1 MEMVLTKL
9 RAKEVDIFITGV
21 SYRVSEDKKSIE
33 LMATST
39 HSVWGDIKWIVGRIK
54 KSFGE
59 VQAFGVGQKGERREY
74 KTIKGVNNFLLKEYR
89 YGITNE
95 KLKELFNSLTDSDL
109 VAEEKNNSINVV
121 NHMKSEIIEEVKEEE
136 TMYNKEKLLEDLTT
150 NLFDLSKVKANVYRG
165 KVFIVA
171 DAYRG
176 LEKVFKTKR
185 GAKGYIDRMSNYMY
199 YDEATMEMCCSGNGL
214 SVIELSEEEIPT
226 ITYEVL
232 YNIALKNMY
241 NIYELG
247 WGISLIKDVEYYGAS
262 EEQVQFFTDM
272 VREIE
277 KTRALIKPV
286 EVYTKEELI
295 ESINYFNEVIE
306 EERKIKNYTDEE
318 VEILCTEG
326 KWRRVKKLHKR
337 LNEIK
342 LAEKKSIEA
351 IEKKSFVE
359 PVIEK
364 NSDILEKNSI
374 VMVIFNT
381 EKNGIEL
388 YFKGKPSD
396 EIRENLKANG
406 FRWARFNKC
415 WYCKDSE
422 EKREFLRKIGWL
434 EVDTEKNSVEAL
446 EKISIEVTEKNS
458 IEALEKNSIEALEK
472 NSVELAPEKNS
483 IEVTEKNSIE
493 VTEKN
498 SVEQAPEKNS
508 VEVIEI
514 KNNIGHVVNT
524 SYITEGTRWTIKRYG
539 NFIKCFRIDGKGDPV
554 ILHNEQ
560 IKLSINLLDFNRLVE
575 DGNIII
581 PQTNQIEEQATPK
594 AKGVEPEAVTVENK
608 YPEIDINDIE
618 KYTIDKSISDREN
631 NRAFFRSSYINH
643 TEELQEYFL
652 STNKAVEGII
662 NNPLC
667 TEKIRYSACKYLQSF
682 KEKYYKAYKDY
693 LIVKGNTPSWME
705 TGRGNLNSRR
715 YSKAHDRVDKKLL
728 KVTDLVEKFNNKMKS
743 YRQELNCIK
752 ESIER
757 NTLLDILKNTEPVR
771 FKRVKKAINR
781 TSTGNVFNNA
791 DFESMVYTSDNNH
804 YIIKLWGSFRLY
816 NGSGEAMYNTGF
828 ETLRDAKKY
837 MTHLLSKI

>member
-1 MEMVLTKL
+1 MVLTKL
-9 RAKEVDIFITGV
+9 RAKEVDIFITGI

-89 YGITNE
+89 YGVTNE
-95 KLKELFNSLTDSDL
+95 KLKELFDSLTDSDSI
-109 VAEEKNNSINVV
+109 AEEKNNSINVINEIKLLSAGTILTLAKEEKLIDTNSYAEV
-121 NHMKSEIIEEVKEEE
+121 EKVVDSWIDFAEKDHLSDNWKQSWKNFINHMKSENTEEVNEEE
-136 TMYNKEKLLEDLTT
+136 TMYNKEKLLEDLST
-150 NLFDLSKVKANVYRG
+150 NLFDLSKVKANAYRG

-232 YNIALKNMY
+232 HNIALKNMY
-241 NIYELG
+241 NIYVLG
-247 WGISLIKDVEYYGAS
+247 WGTSLIKDVEYYGAS

-295 ESINYFNEVIE
+295 EEINYFNEVIE

-318 VEILCTEG
+318 VETLCTEG

-342 LAEKKSIEA
+342 LAEKNS
-351 IEKKSFVE
+351 VE
-359 PVIEK
+359 VDTEK
-364 NSDILEKNSI
+364 NSDILEKNS
-374 VMVIFNT
+374 
-381 EKNGIEL
+381 
-388 YFKGKPSD
+388 
-396 EIRENLKANG
+396 
-406 FRWARFNKC
+406 
-415 WYCKDSE
+415 
-422 EKREFLRKIGWL
+422 
-434 EVDTEKNSVEAL
+434 VEAL
-446 EKISIEVTEKNS
+446 
-458 IEALEKNSIEALEK
+458 
-472 NSVELAPEKNS
+472 
-483 IEVTEKNSIE
+483 
-493 VTEKN
+493 
-498 SVEQAPEKNS
+498 EKNS

-514 KNNIGHVVNT
+514 KNNISHVVNT
-524 SYITEGTRWTIKRYG
+524 SRITKGTMWSIKRHD
-539 NFIKCFRIDGKGDPV
+539 NFIKCFRIDEKGDPV
-554 ILHNEQ
+554 TLHNEQ

-575 DGNIII
+575 DGDIII

-594 AKGVEPEAVTVENK
+594 AKGVEPEAVAGENK
-608 YPEIDINDIE
+608 YPKIDINDIE

-667 TEKIRYSACKYLQSF
+667 TEKIRYGACKYLQSF

-743 YRQELNCIK
+743 FRLELKGIK
-752 ESIER
+752 EGVE
-757 NTLLDILKNTEPVR
+757 
-771 FKRVKKAINR
+771 
-781 TSTGNVFNNA
+781 
-791 DFESMVYTSDNNH
+791 
-804 YIIKLWGSFRLY
+804 
-816 NGSGEAMYNTGF
+816 
-828 ETLRDAKKY
+828 KKY
-837 MTHLLSKI
+837 SIGYTKKYRACKL

>member
-1 MEMVLTKL
+1 MVLTKL
-9 RAKEVDIFITGV
+9 RAKEVDIFITGI

-39 HSVWGDIKWIVGRIK
+39 HSVWGDIKWIVGRK

-89 YGITNE
+89 YGVTNE
-95 KLKELFNSLTDSDL
+95 KLKELFDSLTDSDSI
-109 VAEEKNNSINVV
+109 AEEKNNSINVINEIKLLSAGTILTLAKEEKLIDTNSYAEV
-121 NHMKSEIIEEVKEEE
+121 EKVVDSWIDFAEKDHLSDNWKQSWKNFINHMKSENTEEVNEEE
-136 TMYNKEKLLEDLTT
+136 TMYNKEKLLEDLST
-150 NLFDLSKVKANVYRG
+150 NLFDLSKVKANAYRG

-232 YNIALKNMY
+232 HNIALKNMY
-241 NIYELG
+241 NIYVLG
-247 WGISLIKDVEYYGAS
+247 WGTSLIKDVEYYGAS

-295 ESINYFNEVIE
+295 EEINYFNEVIE

-318 VEILCTEG
+318 VETLCTEG

-342 LAEKKSIEA
+342 LAEKNS
-351 IEKKSFVE
+351 VE
-359 PVIEK
+359 VDTEK
-364 NSDILEKNSI
+364 NSDILEKNS
-374 VMVIFNT
+374 
-381 EKNGIEL
+381 
-388 YFKGKPSD
+388 
-396 EIRENLKANG
+396 
-406 FRWARFNKC
+406 
-415 WYCKDSE
+415 
-422 EKREFLRKIGWL
+422 
-434 EVDTEKNSVEAL
+434 VEAL
-446 EKISIEVTEKNS
+446 
-458 IEALEKNSIEALEK
+458 
-472 NSVELAPEKNS
+472 
-483 IEVTEKNSIE
+483 
-493 VTEKN
+493 
-498 SVEQAPEKNS
+498 EKNS

-514 KNNIGHVVNT
+514 KNNISHVVNT
-524 SYITEGTRWTIKRYG
+524 SRITKGTMWSIKRHD
-539 NFIKCFRIDGKGDPV
+539 NFIKCFRIDEKGDPV
-554 ILHNEQ
+554 TLHNEQ

-575 DGNIII
+575 DGDIII

-594 AKGVEPEAVTVENK
+594 AKGVEPEAVAGENK
-608 YPEIDINDIE
+608 YPKIDINDIE

-667 TEKIRYSACKYLQSF
+667 TEKIRYGACKYLQSF

-743 YRQELNCIK
+743 FRLELKGIK
-752 ESIER
+752 EGVE
-757 NTLLDILKNTEPVR
+757 
-771 FKRVKKAINR
+771 
-781 TSTGNVFNNA
+781 
-791 DFESMVYTSDNNH
+791 
-804 YIIKLWGSFRLY
+804 
-816 NGSGEAMYNTGF
+816 
-828 ETLRDAKKY
+828 KKY
-837 MTHLLSKI
+837 SIGYTKKYRACKL

>member
-1 MEMVLTKL
+1 M
-9 RAKEVDIFITGV
+9 
-21 SYRVSEDKKSIE
+21 
-33 LMATST
+33 
-39 HSVWGDIKWIVGRIK
+39 
-54 KSFGE
+54 
-59 VQAFGVGQKGERREY
+59 
-74 KTIKGVNNFLLKEYR
+74 NNFLLKEYR
-89 YGITNE
+89 YGVTNE
-95 KLKELFNSLTDSDL
+95 KLKELFDSLTDSDSI
-109 VAEEKNNSINVV
+109 AEEKNNSINVINEIKLLSAGTILTLAKEEKLIDTNSYAEV
-121 NHMKSEIIEEVKEEE
+121 EKVVDSWIDFAEKDHLSDNWKQSWKNFINHMKSENTEEVNEEE
-136 TMYNKEKLLEDLTT
+136 TMYNKEKLLEDLST
-150 NLFDLSKVKANVYRG
+150 NLFDLSKVKANAYRG

-232 YNIALKNMY
+232 HNIALKNMY
-241 NIYELG
+241 NIYVLG
-247 WGISLIKDVEYYGAS
+247 WGTSLIKDVEYYGAS

-295 ESINYFNEVIE
+295 EEINYFNEVIE

-318 VEILCTEG
+318 VETLCTEG

-342 LAEKKSIEA
+342 LAEKNS
-351 IEKKSFVE
+351 VE
-359 PVIEK
+359 VDTEK
-364 NSDILEKNSI
+364 NSDILEKNS
-374 VMVIFNT
+374 
-381 EKNGIEL
+381 
-388 YFKGKPSD
+388 
-396 EIRENLKANG
+396 
-406 FRWARFNKC
+406 
-415 WYCKDSE
+415 
-422 EKREFLRKIGWL
+422 
-434 EVDTEKNSVEAL
+434 VEAL
-446 EKISIEVTEKNS
+446 
-458 IEALEKNSIEALEK
+458 
-472 NSVELAPEKNS
+472 
-483 IEVTEKNSIE
+483 
-493 VTEKN
+493 
-498 SVEQAPEKNS
+498 EKNS

-514 KNNIGHVVNT
+514 KNNISHVVNT
-524 SYITEGTRWTIKRYG
+524 SRITKGTMWSIKRHD
-539 NFIKCFRIDGKGDPV
+539 NFIKCFRIDEKGDPV
-554 ILHNEQ
+554 TLHNEQ

-575 DGNIII
+575 DGDIII

-594 AKGVEPEAVTVENK
+594 AKGVEPEAVAGENK
-608 YPEIDINDIE
+608 YPKIDINDIE

-667 TEKIRYSACKYLQSF
+667 TEKIRYGACKYLQSF

-743 YRQELNCIK
+743 FRLELKGIK
-752 ESIER
+752 EGVE
-757 NTLLDILKNTEPVR
+757 
-771 FKRVKKAINR
+771 
-781 TSTGNVFNNA
+781 
-791 DFESMVYTSDNNH
+791 
-804 YIIKLWGSFRLY
+804 
-816 NGSGEAMYNTGF
+816 
-828 ETLRDAKKY
+828 KKY
-837 MTHLLSKI
+837 SIGYTKKYRACKL

>member
-39 HSVWGDIKWIVGRIK
+39 HSLWGDIKWIVGRIK

-89 YGITNE
+89 YGVTNE
-95 KLKELFNSLTDSDL
+95 KLKELFDSLTDSDSI
-109 VAEEKNNSINVV
+109 AEEKNNSINVINEIKLLSAGTV
-121 NHMKSEIIEEVKEEE
+121 LTLAKEEKLIDTNSYVEVEKVIDSWIDFAEKDHLSDNWKQSWRNFINHMKSEIIEEVKEKE

-185 GAKGYIDRMSNYMY
+185 GAKGYIDRISNYMY
-199 YDEATMEMCCSGNGL
+199 YDEAIMEMCCSGNGL

-232 YNIALKNMY
+232 HNIALKNMY
-241 NIYELG
+241 NIYVLG
-247 WGISLIKDVEYYGAS
+247 WGTSLIKDVEYYGAS

-295 ESINYFNEVIE
+295 EEINYFNEVIE

-318 VEILCTEG
+318 VETLCTEG

-351 IEKKSFVE
+351 IEKKSVVE
-359 PVIEK
+359 PVIEKKSDILEKNSIEQLEKNSVEALEKNSIEQLEKNSVEQLEK

-374 VMVIFNT
+374 
-381 EKNGIEL
+381 
-388 YFKGKPSD
+388 
-396 EIRENLKANG
+396 
-406 FRWARFNKC
+406 
-415 WYCKDSE
+415 
-422 EKREFLRKIGWL
+422 
-434 EVDTEKNSVEAL
+434 
-446 EKISIEVTEKNS
+446 
-458 IEALEKNSIEALEK
+458 
-472 NSVELAPEKNS
+472 
-483 IEVTEKNSIE
+483 
-493 VTEKN
+493 
-498 SVEQAPEKNS
+498 
-508 VEVIEI
+508 EVIEI
-514 KNNIGHVVNT
+514 KNNISYVVNT
-524 SYITEGTRWTIKRYG
+524 SCITKGTRWTIKRYD

-560 IKLSINLLDFNRLVE
+560 IKLNINLLDFNRLVE

-631 NRAFFRSSYINH
+631 NRAFFRSSCINH

-652 STNKAVEGII
+652 STNKVVEDII

-667 TEKIRYSACKYLQSF
+667 TKKIRYNARKYLQSF

-743 YRQELNCIK
+743 FRLELKDVK
-752 ESIER
+752 EGIEK
-757 NTLLDILKNTEPVR
+757 NTLLDILKNTEPVN

-781 TSTGNVFNNA
+781 TSTGNVFDNA
-791 DFESMVYTSDNNH
+791 DFETMIYTSDNNH

-837 MTHLLSKI
+837 MTYLLSN

>member
-1 MEMVLTKL
+1 MVLTKL
-9 RAKEVDIFITGV
+9 RAKEVDIFITGI

-89 YGITNE
+89 YGVTNE
-95 KLKELFNSLTDSDL
+95 KLKELFDSLTDSDSI
-109 VAEEKNNSINVV
+109 AEEKNNSINVINEIKLLSAGTILTLAKEEKLIDTNSYAEV
-121 NHMKSEIIEEVKEEE
+121 EKVVDSWIDFAEKDHLSDNWKQSWKNFINHMKSENTEEVNEEE
-136 TMYNKEKLLEDLTT
+136 TMYNKEKLLEDLST
-150 NLFDLSKVKANVYRG
+150 NLFDLSKVKANAYRG

-232 YNIALKNMY
+232 HNIALKNMY
-241 NIYELG
+241 NIYVLG
-247 WGISLIKDVEYYGAS
+247 WGTSLIKDVEYYGAS

-295 ESINYFNEVIE
+295 EEINYFNEVIE

-318 VEILCTEG
+318 VETLCTEG

-342 LAEKKSIEA
+342 LAEKNS
-351 IEKKSFVE
+351 VE
-359 PVIEK
+359 VDTEK
-364 NSDILEKNSI
+364 NSDILEKNS
-374 VMVIFNT
+374 
-381 EKNGIEL
+381 
-388 YFKGKPSD
+388 
-396 EIRENLKANG
+396 
-406 FRWARFNKC
+406 
-415 WYCKDSE
+415 
-422 EKREFLRKIGWL
+422 
-434 EVDTEKNSVEAL
+434 VEAL
-446 EKISIEVTEKNS
+446 
-458 IEALEKNSIEALEK
+458 
-472 NSVELAPEKNS
+472 
-483 IEVTEKNSIE
+483 
-493 VTEKN
+493 
-498 SVEQAPEKNS
+498 EKNS

-514 KNNIGHVVNT
+514 KNNISHVVNT
-524 SYITEGTRWTIKRYG
+524 SRITKGTMWSIKRHD
-539 NFIKCFRIDGKGDPV
+539 NFIKCFRIDEKGDPV
-554 ILHNEQ
+554 TLHNEQ

-575 DGNIII
+575 DGDIII

-594 AKGVEPEAVTVENK
+594 AKGVEPEAVAGENK
-608 YPEIDINDIE
+608 YPKIDINDIE

-667 TEKIRYSACKYLQSF
+667 TEKIRYGACKYLQSF

-715 YSKAHDRVDKKLL
+715 YSKANDRVDKKLL

-743 YRQELNCIK
+743 FRLELKGIK
-752 ESIER
+752 EGVE
-757 NTLLDILKNTEPVR
+757 
-771 FKRVKKAINR
+771 
-781 TSTGNVFNNA
+781 
-791 DFESMVYTSDNNH
+791 
-804 YIIKLWGSFRLY
+804 
-816 NGSGEAMYNTGF
+816 
-828 ETLRDAKKY
+828 KKY
-837 MTHLLSKI
+837 SIGYTKKYRACKL

>member
-1 MEMVLTKL
+1 MEMILTKL

-89 YGITNE
+89 YGVTNE
-95 KLKELFNSLTDSDL
+95 KLKGLFDSLTDSDSI
-109 VAEEKNNSINVV
+109 AEEKNNSINVINEIKLLSAGTV
-121 NHMKSEIIEEVKEEE
+121 LTLAKEEKLIDTNSYAEIEKVVDSWLDFAEKDYLSDNWKQSWKNFINHMKSEIIEEVKEKE
-136 TMYNKEKLLEDLTT
+136 TMYNKEKLLEDLST
-150 NLFDLSKVKANVYRG
+150 NLFDLSKVKANIYRG

-171 DAYRG
+171 DTYRG

-214 SVIELSEEEIPT
+214 SVIELLEKEIPT

-295 ESINYFNEVIE
+295 EGINYFNEVIE

-351 IEKKSFVE
+351 IEKKSVVE

-364 NSDILEKNSI
+364 KSI
-374 VMVIFNT
+374 VEVIFNT

-434 EVDTEKNSVEAL
+434 EVDTEKNSVE
-446 EKISIEVTEKNS
+446 
-458 IEALEKNSIEALEK
+458 
-472 NSVELAPEKNS
+472 
-483 IEVTEKNSIE
+483 
-493 VTEKN
+493 
-498 SVEQAPEKNS
+498 
-508 VEVIEI
+508 VIEI
-514 KNNIGHVVNT
+514 KNNISHVVNT
-524 SYITEGTRWTIKRYG
+524 SYITKGTIWSIKRYD
-539 NFIKCFRIDGKGDPV
+539 NFIKCFRIDEKGNPV

-560 IKLSINLLDFNRLVE
+560 IKLNINLIDFNRLVE

-667 TEKIRYSACKYLQSF
+667 TEKIRYNACKYLQSF

-743 YRQELNCIK
+743 FRLELKGIK
-752 ESIER
+752 ESIEK
-757 NTLLDILKNTEPVR
+757 NTLLDILKNTEHVS
-771 FKRVKKAINR
+771 FKRIKKAINR
-781 TSTGNVFNNA
+781 TSTGNVFKNA
-791 DFESMVYTSDNNH
+791 DCETMIYTNDNNY

-837 MTHLLSKI
+837 MTYLLSN

>member
-1 MEMVLTKL
+1 MNNIINEIKLLSAGTVLTL
-9 RAKEVDIFITGV
+9 AKE
-21 SYRVSEDKKSIE
+21 
-33 LMATST
+33 
-39 HSVWGDIKWIVGRIK
+39 
-54 KSFGE
+54 
-59 VQAFGVGQKGERREY
+59 
-74 KTIKGVNNFLLKEYR
+74 
-89 YGITNE
+89 E
-95 KLKELFNSLTDSDL
+95 KLTDTNSYAEVEKVVDSWIDF
-109 VAEEKNNSINVV
+109 AEKDHLSDNWKQSWENFI
-121 NHMKSEIIEEVKEEE
+121 NHMKSENTEEVKEEE
-136 TMYNKEKLLEDLTT
+136 TMYNKEKLLEDLST
-150 NLFDLSKVKANVYRG
+150 NLFDLSKVKANIYRG
-165 KVFIVA
+165 RAFIVV

-199 YDEATMEMCCSGNGL
+199 YDEATMEMCYSGNGL
-214 SVIELSEEEIPT
+214 SVIELLEEEIPT

-295 ESINYFNEVIE
+295 EGINYFNEVIE

-364 NSDILEKNSI
+364 KSDILEKNSI
-374 VMVIFNT
+374 
-381 EKNGIEL
+381 EQ
-388 YFKGKPSD
+388 
-396 EIRENLKANG
+396 
-406 FRWARFNKC
+406 
-415 WYCKDSE
+415 
-422 EKREFLRKIGWL
+422 
-434 EVDTEKNSVEAL
+434 AL
-446 EKISIEVTEKNS
+446 EKISVEVT
-458 IEALEKNSIEALEK
+458 
-472 NSVELAPEKNS
+472 
-483 IEVTEKNSIE
+483 
-493 VTEKN
+493 
-498 SVEQAPEKNS
+498 EKNS

-514 KNNIGHVVNT
+514 KNNISYVVNT
-524 SYITEGTRWTIKRYG
+524 SCITKGTMWSIKRYD
-539 NFIKCFRIDGKGDPV
+539 NFIKCFRIDEKGDPV

-560 IKLSINLLDFNRLVE
+560 IKLNINLLDFNRLVE

-618 KYTIDKSISDREN
+618 KYIIDKSISDREN

-667 TEKIRYSACKYLQSF
+667 TKKIRYNACKYLQSF

-715 YSKAHDRVDKKLL
+715 YSKARDRVDKKLL

-743 YRQELNCIK
+743 FRLELKGIK
-752 ESIER
+752 EGIEK
-757 NTLLDILKNTEPVR
+757 NTLLDILKNTEPVS

-781 TSTGNVFNNA
+781 TSTGNIFDNA

-804 YIIKLWGSFRLY
+804 YIIKLWGNFRLY

-837 MTHLLSKI
+837 MTYLLSN

>member
-9 RAKEVDIFITGV
+9 RAKEVDIFVTGV

-39 HSVWGDIKWIVGRIK
+39 HSVWGDINWIVGRIK

-89 YGITNE
+89 YGVTNE
-95 KLKELFNSLTDSDL
+95 KLKELFDSLTDSDSI
-109 VAEEKNNSINVV
+109 AEEKNNSINVINEIRLLSAGTV
-121 NHMKSEIIEEVKEEE
+121 LTLAKEEKLIDTNSYAEVEKVVDLWLDFAEKDHLSDNWKQSWKNFINHMKSENTE
-136 TMYNKEKLLEDLTT
+136 
-150 NLFDLSKVKANVYRG
+150 
-165 KVFIVA
+165 
-171 DAYRG
+171 
-176 LEKVFKTKR
+176 
-185 GAKGYIDRMSNYMY
+185 
-199 YDEATMEMCCSGNGL
+199 
-214 SVIELSEEEIPT
+214 
-226 ITYEVL
+226 
-232 YNIALKNMY
+232 
-241 NIYELG
+241 
-247 WGISLIKDVEYYGAS
+247 
-262 EEQVQFFTDM
+262 
-272 VREIE
+272 
-277 KTRALIKPV
+277 
-286 EVYTKEELI
+286 
-295 ESINYFNEVIE
+295 EVIE

-318 VEILCTEG
+318 VETLCTEG

-342 LAEKKSIEA
+342 LAEK
-351 IEKKSFVE
+351 
-359 PVIEK
+359 
-364 NSDILEKNSI
+364 NSI
-374 VMVIFNT
+374 VEVIINT

-388 YFKGKPSD
+388 YFKGKPS
-396 EIRENLKANG
+396 EEVRKNLKDNG
-406 FRWARFNKC
+406 FRWTRFNKC

-422 EKREFLRKIGWL
+422 EKREFLRKIGYL
-434 EVDTEKNSVEAL
+434 EVDTEK
-446 EKISIEVTEKNS
+446 KSIEQ
-458 IEALEKNSIEALEK
+458 ALEK
-472 NSVELAPEKNS
+472 NSVE
-483 IEVTEKNSIE
+483 VT
-493 VTEKN
+493 
-498 SVEQAPEKNS
+498 EKNS

-514 KNNIGHVVNT
+514 KNNISHVVNT
-524 SYITEGTRWTIKRYG
+524 SCITKGTMWSIKRYD
-539 NFIKCFRIDGKGDPV
+539 NFIKCFRIDEKGDPV

-560 IKLSINLLDFNRLVE
+560 IKLNINLLDFNRLVE

-581 PQTNQIEEQATPK
+581 PQTNQIEEQATSK
-594 AKGVEPEAVTVENK
+594 AKGVEPKAVAGENK
-608 YPEIDINDIE
+608 YPKIDINDIE

-667 TEKIRYSACKYLQSF
+667 TEKIRYGACKYLQSF

-743 YRQELNCIK
+743 FRLELKGIK
-752 ESIER
+752 EGIEK
-757 NTLLDILKNTEPVR
+757 NTLLDILKNTEPVS

-781 TSTGNVFNNA
+781 TSTGNIFDNA

-804 YIIKLWGSFRLY
+804 YIIKLWGNFRLY

-837 MTHLLSKI
+837 MTYLLSN

>member
-374 VMVIFNT
+374 VVVIFNT

-434 EVDTEKNSVEAL
+434 EVDTEKNSVE
-446 EKISIEVTEKNS
+446 VTEKNS
-458 IEALEKNSIEALEK
+458 IEALEKNSI
-472 NSVELAPEKNS
+472 
-483 IEVTEKNSIE
+483 
-493 VTEKN
+493 
-498 SVEQAPEKNS
+498 EQAPEKNS

-560 IKLSINLLDFNRLVE
+560 IKLNINLIDFNRLVE

-594 AKGVEPEAVTVENK
+594 AKGVEPEAAAEENK

-631 NRAFFRSSYINH
+631 NRAFFRRTYINH

-667 TEKIRYSACKYLQSF
+667 TEKIRYNACKYLQSF

-728 KVTDLVEKFNNKMKS
+728 KVTDLVEKFNNKMKLF
-743 YRQELNCIK
+743 RLELKGIK
-752 ESIER
+752 EGIEK
-757 NTLLDILKNTEPVR
+757 NTLFDILTNTEPIT

-781 TSTGNVFNNA
+781 TSTGNVFDNA

-837 MTHLLSKI
+837 MTYLLSKN

>member
-1 MEMVLTKL
+1 MNNIIKEIKLLSAGTVLTL
-9 RAKEVDIFITGV
+9 AKE
-21 SYRVSEDKKSIE
+21 
-33 LMATST
+33 
-39 HSVWGDIKWIVGRIK
+39 
-54 KSFGE
+54 
-59 VQAFGVGQKGERREY
+59 
-74 KTIKGVNNFLLKEYR
+74 
-89 YGITNE
+89 E
-95 KLKELFNSLTDSDL
+95 KLTDTNSYAEVEKVVDSWIDF
-109 VAEEKNNSINVV
+109 AEKDHLSDNWKQSWENFI
-121 NHMKSEIIEEVKEEE
+121 NHMKSENTEEVKEEE
-136 TMYNKEKLLEDLTT
+136 TMYNKEKLLEDLST
-150 NLFDLSKVKANVYRG
+150 NLFDLSKVKANIYRG

-185 GAKGYIDRMSNYMY
+185 GAKGYIDRMLNYMY

-214 SVIELSEEEIPT
+214 SVIELLEEEIPT

-295 ESINYFNEVIE
+295 EGINYFNEVIE

-374 VMVIFNT
+374 VEVIINT

-388 YFKGKPSD
+388 YFKGKPS
-396 EIRENLKANG
+396 EEVRKNLKDNG
-406 FRWARFNKC
+406 FRWTRFNKC

-422 EKREFLRKIGWL
+422 EKREFLRKIGYL
-434 EVDTEKNSVEAL
+434 EVDTEK
-446 EKISIEVTEKNS
+446 KSIEQ
-458 IEALEKNSIEALEK
+458 ALEKNSIEQALEK
-472 NSVELAPEKNS
+472 NSV
-483 IEVTEKNSIE
+483 E

-498 SVEQAPEKNS
+498 SVEVTEKKSIEVTEKKSIEQALEKNS

-514 KNNIGHVVNT
+514 KNNISHVVNT
-524 SYITEGTRWTIKRYG
+524 SCITKGTMWSIKRYD
-539 NFIKCFRIDGKGDPV
+539 NFIKCFRIDEKGDPV

-560 IKLSINLLDFNRLVE
+560 IKLNINLLDFNRLVE

-608 YPEIDINDIE
+608 YPKIDINDIE

-643 TEELQEYFL
+643 TEELQEYLL
-652 STNKAVEGII
+652 STNKVVEGII

-667 TEKIRYSACKYLQSF
+667 TEKIRYGACKYLQSF

-743 YRQELNCIK
+743 FRLELKGIK
-752 ESIER
+752 EGVEK
-757 NTLLDILKNTEPVR
+757 NTLLDILKNTEPVS
-771 FKRVKKAINR
+771 FKRC
-781 TSTGNVFNNA
+781 
-791 DFESMVYTSDNNH
+791 
-804 YIIKLWGSFRLY
+804 
-816 NGSGEAMYNTGF
+816 
-828 ETLRDAKKY
+828 
-837 MTHLLSKI
+837 

>member
-1 MEMVLTKL
+1 MVLTKL
-9 RAKEVDIFITGV
+9 RAKEVDIFITGI

-89 YGITNE
+89 YGVTNE
-95 KLKELFNSLTDSDL
+95 KLKELFDSLTDSDSI
-109 VAEEKNNSINVV
+109 AEEKNNSINVINEIKLLSAGTILTLAKEEKLIDTNSYAEV
-121 NHMKSEIIEEVKEEE
+121 EKVVDSWIDFAEKDHLSDNWKQSWKNFINHMKSENTEEVNEEE
-136 TMYNKEKLLEDLTT
+136 TMYNKEKLLEDLST
-150 NLFDLSKVKANVYRG
+150 NLFDLSKVKANAYRG

-232 YNIALKNMY
+232 HNIALKNMY
-241 NIYELG
+241 NIYVLG
-247 WGISLIKDVEYYGAS
+247 WGTSLIKDVEYYGAS

-295 ESINYFNEVIE
+295 EEINYFNEVIE

-318 VEILCTEG
+318 VETLCTEG

-337 LNEIK
+337 LNEIT
-342 LAEKKSIEA
+342 LAEKNS
-351 IEKKSFVE
+351 VE
-359 PVIEK
+359 VDTEK
-364 NSDILEKNSI
+364 NSDILEKNS
-374 VMVIFNT
+374 
-381 EKNGIEL
+381 
-388 YFKGKPSD
+388 
-396 EIRENLKANG
+396 
-406 FRWARFNKC
+406 
-415 WYCKDSE
+415 
-422 EKREFLRKIGWL
+422 
-434 EVDTEKNSVEAL
+434 VEAL
-446 EKISIEVTEKNS
+446 
-458 IEALEKNSIEALEK
+458 
-472 NSVELAPEKNS
+472 
-483 IEVTEKNSIE
+483 
-493 VTEKN
+493 
-498 SVEQAPEKNS
+498 EKNS

-514 KNNIGHVVNT
+514 KNNISHVVNT
-524 SYITEGTRWTIKRYG
+524 SRITKGTMWSIKRHD
-539 NFIKCFRIDGKGDPV
+539 NFIKCFRIDEKGDPV
-554 ILHNEQ
+554 TLHNEQ

-575 DGNIII
+575 DGDIII

-594 AKGVEPEAVTVENK
+594 AKGVEPEAVAGENK
-608 YPEIDINDIE
+608 YPKIDINDIE

-667 TEKIRYSACKYLQSF
+667 TEKIRYGACKYLQSF

-743 YRQELNCIK
+743 FRLELKGIK
-752 ESIER
+752 EGVE
-757 NTLLDILKNTEPVR
+757 
-771 FKRVKKAINR
+771 
-781 TSTGNVFNNA
+781 
-791 DFESMVYTSDNNH
+791 
-804 YIIKLWGSFRLY
+804 
-816 NGSGEAMYNTGF
+816 
-828 ETLRDAKKY
+828 KKY
-837 MTHLLSKI
+837 SIGYTKKYRACKL

>member
-89 YGITNE
+89 YGVTNE
-95 KLKELFNSLTDSDL
+95 KLKELFDSLTDSDSI
-109 VAEEKNNSINVV
+109 AEEKNNSINVINEIKLLSAGTILTLAKEEKLIDTNSYAEV
-121 NHMKSEIIEEVKEEE
+121 EKVVDSWIDFAEKDHLSDNWKQSWKNFINHMKSENTEEVNEEE
-136 TMYNKEKLLEDLTT
+136 TMYNKEKLLEDLST
-150 NLFDLSKVKANVYRG
+150 NLFDLSKVKANAYRG

-232 YNIALKNMY
+232 HNIALKNMY
-241 NIYELG
+241 NIYVLG
-247 WGISLIKDVEYYGAS
+247 WGTSLIKDVEYYGAS

-295 ESINYFNEVIE
+295 EEINYFNEVIE

-318 VEILCTEG
+318 VETLCTEG

-342 LAEKKSIEA
+342 LAEKNS
-351 IEKKSFVE
+351 VE
-359 PVIEK
+359 VDTEK
-364 NSDILEKNSI
+364 NSDILEKNS
-374 VMVIFNT
+374 
-381 EKNGIEL
+381 
-388 YFKGKPSD
+388 
-396 EIRENLKANG
+396 
-406 FRWARFNKC
+406 
-415 WYCKDSE
+415 
-422 EKREFLRKIGWL
+422 
-434 EVDTEKNSVEAL
+434 VEAL
-446 EKISIEVTEKNS
+446 
-458 IEALEKNSIEALEK
+458 
-472 NSVELAPEKNS
+472 
-483 IEVTEKNSIE
+483 
-493 VTEKN
+493 
-498 SVEQAPEKNS
+498 EKNS

-514 KNNIGHVVNT
+514 KNNISHVVNT
-524 SYITEGTRWTIKRYG
+524 SRITKGTMWSIKRHD
-539 NFIKCFRIDGKGDPV
+539 NFIKCFRIDEKGDPV
-554 ILHNEQ
+554 TLHNEQ

-575 DGNIII
+575 DGDIII

-594 AKGVEPEAVTVENK
+594 AKGVEPEAVAGENK
-608 YPEIDINDIE
+608 YPKIDINDIE

-667 TEKIRYSACKYLQSF
+667 TKKIRYGACKYLQSF

-743 YRQELNCIK
+743 FRLELKGIK
-752 ESIER
+752 EGIEK
-757 NTLLDILKNTEPVR
+757 NTLLDILKNTEPVS

-781 TSTGNVFNNA
+781 TSTGNIFDNA

-804 YIIKLWGSFRLY
+804 YIIKLWGNFRLY

-837 MTHLLSKI
+837 MTYLLSN

>member
-89 YGITNE
+89 YGVTNE
-95 KLKELFNSLTDSDL
+95 KLKELFDSLTDSDSI
-109 VAEEKNNSINVV
+109 AEEKNNSINVINEIKLLSAGTILTLAKEEKLIDTNSYAEV
-121 NHMKSEIIEEVKEEE
+121 EKVVDSWIDFAEKDHLSDNWKQSWKNFINHMKSENTEEVNEEE
-136 TMYNKEKLLEDLTT
+136 TMYNKEKLLEDLST
-150 NLFDLSKVKANVYRG
+150 NLFDLSKVKANAYRG

-232 YNIALKNMY
+232 HNIALKNMY
-241 NIYELG
+241 NIYVLG
-247 WGISLIKDVEYYGAS
+247 WGTSLIKDVEYYGAS

-295 ESINYFNEVIE
+295 EEINYFNEVIE

-318 VEILCTEG
+318 VETLCTEG

-342 LAEKKSIEA
+342 LAEKNS
-351 IEKKSFVE
+351 VE
-359 PVIEK
+359 VDTEK
-364 NSDILEKNSI
+364 NSDILEKNS
-374 VMVIFNT
+374 
-381 EKNGIEL
+381 
-388 YFKGKPSD
+388 
-396 EIRENLKANG
+396 
-406 FRWARFNKC
+406 
-415 WYCKDSE
+415 
-422 EKREFLRKIGWL
+422 
-434 EVDTEKNSVEAL
+434 VEAL
-446 EKISIEVTEKNS
+446 
-458 IEALEKNSIEALEK
+458 
-472 NSVELAPEKNS
+472 
-483 IEVTEKNSIE
+483 
-493 VTEKN
+493 
-498 SVEQAPEKNS
+498 EKNS

-514 KNNIGHVVNT
+514 KNNISHVVNT
-524 SYITEGTRWTIKRYG
+524 SRITKGTMWSIKRHD
-539 NFIKCFRIDGKGDPV
+539 NFIKCFRIDEKGDPV
-554 ILHNEQ
+554 TLHNEQ

-575 DGNIII
+575 DGDIII

-594 AKGVEPEAVTVENK
+594 AKGVEPEAVAGENK
-608 YPEIDINDIE
+608 YPKIDINDIE

-667 TEKIRYSACKYLQSF
+667 TEKIRYGACKYLQSF

-743 YRQELNCIK
+743 FRLELKGIK
-752 ESIER
+752 EGVE
-757 NTLLDILKNTEPVR
+757 
-771 FKRVKKAINR
+771 
-781 TSTGNVFNNA
+781 
-791 DFESMVYTSDNNH
+791 
-804 YIIKLWGSFRLY
+804 
-816 NGSGEAMYNTGF
+816 
-828 ETLRDAKKY
+828 KKY
-837 MTHLLSKI
+837 SIGYTKKYRACKL